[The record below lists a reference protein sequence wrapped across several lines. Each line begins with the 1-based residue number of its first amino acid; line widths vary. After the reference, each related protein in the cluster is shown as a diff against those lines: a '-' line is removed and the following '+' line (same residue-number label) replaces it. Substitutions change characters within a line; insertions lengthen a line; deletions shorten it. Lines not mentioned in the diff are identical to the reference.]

1 MNKIDLKPIVYQLL
15 TQVKEIKKVAT
26 DYPSNWTSFPSAIY
40 RTSSQPKEI
49 DSQKK
54 ELQTTWM
61 ITIELYGNTS
71 LTGLTSLV
79 IEKFNSIGFTGTSK
93 DANTADMHRVII
105 ELTGVVDNV
114 TKYVYKK

>member
-1 MNKIDLKPIVYQLL
+1 MNKIEMKPIIYRTLKNVE
-15 TQVKEIKKVAT
+15 EIQKIAT
-26 DYPSNWTSFPSAIY
+26 DYPSNWTTFPAAIY
-40 RTSSQPKEI
+40 RTSSKPKEI

-71 LTGLTSLV
+71 LTPLTSLV

-93 DANTADMHRVII
+93 DANTADMYRVII

>member
-1 MNKIDLKPIVYQLL
+1 MD
-15 TQVKEIKKVAT
+15 
-26 DYPSNWTSFPSAIY
+26 
-40 RTSSQPKEI
+40 
-49 DSQKK
+49 
-54 ELQTTWM
+54 
-61 ITIELYGNTS
+61 GNTS
-71 LTGLTSLV
+71 LTALTSLV